1 MTSRVIC
8 LKRASCGPGTFRTA
22 ISVNLSDTNLTFINH
37 TLLWVAGRSE
47 WCTAQLC
54 IIDPLLFFPNPLI
67 MLWIYLQYEK
77 SCDQHFQGGWT
88 NTGMGTKDGEGCFGQ
103 ASRQALWVPLV
114 CLSKMKLSAAAILGI
129 STQLQNAKLMIS
141 CSWMAGKKTVL
152 ELDGRNGDD
161 PGLKAKEIVDFKS
174 WLLDQS
180 NYCIILNLDFPSQG
194 FLS

>member
-1 MTSRVIC
+1 
-8 LKRASCGPGTFRTA
+8 
-22 ISVNLSDTNLTFINH
+22 
-37 TLLWVAGRSE
+37 
-47 WCTAQLC
+47 
-54 IIDPLLFFPNPLI
+54 
-67 MLWIYLQYEK
+67 
-77 SCDQHFQGGWT
+77 
-88 NTGMGTKDGEGCFGQ
+88 
-103 ASRQALWVPLV
+103 
-114 CLSKMKLSAAAILGI
+114 MKLSAAAILGI

-141 CSWMAGKKTVL
+141 CSWMAEKKTVL